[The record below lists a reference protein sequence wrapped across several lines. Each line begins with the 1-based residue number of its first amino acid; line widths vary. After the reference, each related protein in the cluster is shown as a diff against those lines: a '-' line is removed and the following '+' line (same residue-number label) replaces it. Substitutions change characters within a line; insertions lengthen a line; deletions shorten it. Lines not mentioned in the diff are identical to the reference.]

1 MRMTTKRIYLDVCC
15 LCRPFDDQ
23 TVHRIRMETEAI
35 TEILKHCLTDWEL
48 VGSEAIESEIFEI
61 SDQERRESV
70 ESVLQFVR
78 NRIVIDD
85 GVEAIARGYHR
96 FGLDPF
102 DALHLA
108 CAESAGAVFLTTDD
122 SLIKSIKK
130 HEDKITTGVHNP
142 VQWLMEV
149 TKDGSEDIE

>member
-1 MRMTTKRIYLDVCC
+1 MAPKKIYLDVCC

-35 TEILKHCLTDWEL
+35 TEILKRCMTDWEL

-61 SDQERRESV
+61 SEEERRESV
-70 ESVLQFVR
+70 ESVLQFAR
-78 NRIVIDD
+78 NRVVIDEEI
-85 GVEAIARGYHR
+85 EAIARGYHR

-108 CAESAGAVFLTTDD
+108 CAGSAGAIFLTTDD
-122 SLIKSIKK
+122 SLIKSIKR
-130 HEDKITTGVHNP
+130 HEDKITTRVHNP

-149 TKDGSEDIE
+149 TTDGSEDIE

>member
-1 MRMTTKRIYLDVCC
+1 MVRRKIYLDVCC

-23 TVHRIRMETEAI
+23 TVHRIRMETEAV
-35 TEILKHCLTDWEL
+35 TEILKRCMNDWEL
-48 VGSEAIESEIFEI
+48 VGSEAIEAEI
-61 SDQERRESV
+61 SRITDEERMENV
-70 ESVLQFVR
+70 ESLLQFAKIRV
-78 NRIVIDD
+78 VIDENI
-85 GVEAIARGYHR
+85 EAVAREFHQL
-96 FGLDPF
+96 GLKPL

-108 CAESAGAVFLTTDD
+108 CAGSAGAIFLTTDD

-149 TKDGSEDIE
+149 TMDGSKDVE

>member
-1 MRMTTKRIYLDVCC
+1 MITKRIYLDVCC

-35 TEILKHCLTDWEL
+35 TEILKRCMTDWEL

-61 SDQERRESV
+61 SDEERRENV
-70 ESVLQFVR
+70 ESVLQFAQSRVE
-78 NRIVIDD
+78 VDD
-85 GVEAIARGYHR
+85 EVEAIARQYHR
-96 FGLDPF
+96 YGLDPF

-108 CAESAGAVFLTTDD
+108 CAQCAGAIFLTTDD
-122 SLIKSIKK
+122 TLIKSIKK
-130 HEDKITTGVHNP
+130 HKDKITTGVQNP

-149 TKDGSEDIE
+149 TMDGSKDVE

>member
-1 MRMTTKRIYLDVCC
+1 MAPKRIYLDVCC

-35 TEILKHCLTDWEL
+35 TEILKHCMTDWEL

-61 SDQERRESV
+61 SDEERRERV
-70 ESVLQFVR
+70 ESVLQFTR
-78 NRIVIDD
+78 NRVVIDEE
-85 GVEAIARGYHR
+85 VEAIARGYHR
-96 FGLDPF
+96 SGLSPF

-108 CAESAGAVFLTTDD
+108 CAGSAGAIFLTTDD

-130 HEDKITTGVHNP
+130 HEDKITTSVHNP